1 MSRQKRTDDMGP
13 HSRARPGSTIG
24 SSASA
29 SSTLFDYGLA
39 YSMKLRAHSSCIN
52 ALALSS
58 NGGRFLASGGDDLKL
73 HLWDFHQEDITKP
86 NHTFI
91 GPRSNIFCL
100 EFSRSNQFLFAGG
113 TDAIVHQY
121 DVSRLESGLLSQ
133 NDKLP
138 TSMFRENDTIRDVTC
153 SPFHDEVFLRA
164 SDNGRIVHHDARLHH
179 STTVR
184 AADIIQ
190 LTAEVTSV
198 KFHPTIEH
206 LFVTSDSQSNVCLR
220 DVRMAF
226 GPLKTRSNEGIVRTF
241 QTTIAKRNTK
251 TMSNPEPS
259 SLAFDQEGQKLA
271 VTSLH
276 YYPTIYT
283 LSDPYPIAIC
293 TGNAVER
300 LPGQRTYSNSCTMKH
315 GCFGRASPSI
325 SDVDYYCGGSD
336 DFCGYLWKIPSVE
349 RLIAQREEI
358 SVSEWRLD
366 ISSTVGFTEKSDSPK
381 FVPTEIS
388 TPSAILKG
396 HNSIV
401 NTTLIHPQFPLIL
414 TAGIE
419 SAITLHSPFPSSPF
433 SGQFSLSPQEVRQLP
448 STATMEEAQVIDS
461 VLLGV
466 DPTDGENAEQAEIDT
481 IRLFDRIIRM
491 EGEAD
496 PFEVRPWAEDETDP
510 DTGSS

>member
-1 MSRQKRTDDMGP
+1 MTFR
-13 HSRARPGSTIG
+13 
-24 SSASA
+24 
-29 SSTLFDYGLA
+29 
-39 YSMKLRAHSSCIN
+39 KLRAHSSCIN

-73 HLWDFHQEDITKP
+73 HLWDFHQEDITEP
-86 NHTFI
+86 IHTFI
-91 GPRSNIFCL
+91 GPQSNIFCL

-113 TDAIVHQY
+113 TDAIVRQY

-153 SPFHDEVFLRA
+153 NPFHDEVFLSA
-164 SDNGRIVHHDARLHH
+164 SDNGRIVHYDARLHH

-220 DVRMAF
+220 DMRMAF
-226 GPLKTRSNEGIVRTF
+226 GPRKTRSNEGIVRTF
-241 QTTIAKRNTK
+241 QTTIARRNTK

-283 LSDPYPIAIC
+283 LSDPNPIAIC

-300 LPGQRTYSNSCTMKH
+300 SPGQRTYSNSCTMKH
-315 GCFGRASPSI
+315 GCFGRAGPSI

-336 DFCGYLWKIPSVE
+336 DFCSYLWKIPPVE
-349 RLIAQREEI
+349 QLIAQREEI
-358 SVSEWRLD
+358 SVFEWRLD

-401 NTTLIHPQFPLIL
+401 NTALIHPQFPLIL

-433 SGQFSLSPQEVRQLP
+433 SGQLSLTPQEVRQLP

-466 DPTDGENAEQAEIDT
+466 DPTDRENAEEAEIDT

-496 PFEVRPWAEDETDP
+496 PFEVRPWAEDETNP
-510 DTGSS
+510 DTGSLDMIN